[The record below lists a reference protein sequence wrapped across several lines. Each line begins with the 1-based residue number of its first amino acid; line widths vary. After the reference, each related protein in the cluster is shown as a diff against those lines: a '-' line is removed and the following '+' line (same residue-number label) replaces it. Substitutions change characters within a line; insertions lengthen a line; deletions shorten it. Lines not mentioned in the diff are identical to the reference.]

1 MAAKVT
7 PANVHDT
14 KPVNEMVHSDMNKL
28 YADKGYISKAL
39 SSELL
44 EKGLTLVTNVRNN
57 MKAKAMSLWDR
68 AMLSRRF
75 IIETINGQLK
85 NISQIEHSRHS
96 SVHGFMLNMIAG
108 LIAYQL
114 KDNKPQLNLTNAE
127 FNAIAVMAR

>member
-57 MKAKAMSLWDR
+57 MKAKAISLWGR
-68 AMLSRRF
+68 AMLLRRF
-75 IIETINGQLK
+75 IIETINDQFKKTSLK
-85 NISQIEHSRHS
+85 
-96 SVHGFMLNMIAG
+96 
-108 LIAYQL
+108 
-114 KDNKPQLNLTNAE
+114 
-127 FNAIAVMAR
+127 

>member
-1 MAAKVT
+1 MGWFYGFKLHLIVNHHGGIVAAKVT

-57 MKAKAMSLWDR
+57 MKAKAISLWGR
-68 AMLSRRF
+68 AMLLRRF
-75 IIETINGQLK
+75 IIETINDHLK
-85 NISQIEHSRHS
+85 KHLSNRALKTPLHSWFYAEYDCWTHRLSIER
-96 SVHGFMLNMIAG
+96 
-108 LIAYQL
+108 
-114 KDNKPQLNLTNAE
+114 
-127 FNAIAVMAR
+127 